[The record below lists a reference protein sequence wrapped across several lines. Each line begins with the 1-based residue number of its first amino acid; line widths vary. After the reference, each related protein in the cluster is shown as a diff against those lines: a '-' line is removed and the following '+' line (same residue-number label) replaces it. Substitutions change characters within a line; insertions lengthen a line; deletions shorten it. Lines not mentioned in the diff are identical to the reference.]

1 MDAIQYSE
9 KEPCAVCLE
18 EINEAE
24 ECKNSCGHSFCKA
37 CIDNWLDQ
45 GKSQCPLCRQDIKY
59 LETKHSNYRIIIKTN
74 TVTQEP
80 ANQRIT
86 PIMRTSNVIPV
97 RRHVFYTLRYSLYLS
112 FIFSVM
118 QGWFIHNLRK
128 SYRDLLQQ
136 SIECHRNNTELND
149 IILEN
154 HYFQEGDF
162 DNYLIMDKHTDILRV
177 CYLPIEFMQRCF
189 T

>member
-1 MDAIQYSE
+1 MDEIQYSE

-18 EINEAE
+18 EINESE

-37 CIDNWLDQ
+37 CIDHWLDQ

-59 LETKHSNYRIIIKTN
+59 LETNNTQFRIIIKTN
-74 TVTQEP
+74 EVTRAR
-80 ANQRIT
+80 ANQRINSIIRS
-86 PIMRTSNVIPV
+86 PDVVPV
-97 RRHVFYTLRYSLYLS
+97 NKRVFYTLRYSLYFS
-112 FIFSVM
+112 FIFSVV

-136 SIECHRNNTELND
+136 SIECQQNNTELND
-149 IILEN
+149 IITEN
-154 HYFQEGDF
+154 KYFHGGEI
-162 DNYLIMDKHTDILRV
+162 DNYLIMDKHSDMLRI
-177 CYLPIEFMQRCF
+177 CYLPIEFMARCF

>member
-1 MDAIQYSE
+1 MEEIQYSE

-18 EINEAE
+18 EIDEAE

-45 GKSQCPLCRQDIKY
+45 GKNQCPLCRQDIKY
-59 LETKHSNYRIIIKTN
+59 LETKYSNYRIIIKT
-74 TVTQEP
+74 TTQN
-80 ANQRIT
+80 ANQRIN
-86 PIMRTSNVIPV
+86 PIIRSPDVVPV
-97 RRHVFYTLRYSLYLS
+97 NRRVFYTLRYSLYFS
-112 FIFSVM
+112 FIFSVV

-136 SIECHRNNTELND
+136 SIECHQNNTELNE
-149 IILEN
+149 IITEN
-154 HYFQEGDF
+154 KYFHGGEI
-162 DNYLIMDKHTDILRV
+162 DNYLIMDKHSDMLRI
-177 CYLPIEFMQRCF
+177 CYLPVEFMARCF

>member
-1 MDAIQYSE
+1 MDEIQNSE

-18 EINEAE
+18 EIDEAV

-59 LETKHSNYRIIIKTN
+59 LETKQANYRIIIKTN
-74 TVTQEP
+74 TQNT
-80 ANQRIT
+80 NQRIT
-86 PIMRTSNVIPV
+86 PMIRSPNVVPV
-97 RRHVFYTLRYSLYLS
+97 RRHIFYTLRYSLYLS
-112 FIFSVM
+112 FIFSVI

-154 HYFQEGDF
+154 HYFEGNDF
-162 DNYLIMDKHTDILRV
+162 DNYLIMDKHSDMLRV